1 MRPFRVLM
9 LCTGNTCRSPMAEGL
24 LRRLLEQAPRDP
36 RSSPRGIEVASA
48 GVGALAGEPAT
59 EEARAVCREKGI
71 DLSAHRSQ
79 RLTAGLLAQS
89 DLVLAMGPAHCV
101 AARHLDPGSAR
112 KVALLAAY
120 GGESDPHAIED
131 PIGQGLAKYREVRDD
146 IAGLLRRAL
155 PRILHE
161 ADATGEDR
169 MQIEIGSDHRGYA
182 LKGILA
188 GWLSERGY
196 AVRDWGCAS
205 EAACD
210 YPDFA
215 YAVARAVSAAP
226 GHLGVLICSSGVG
239 MAMAANKVPG
249 VRAALCFTPSMAA
262 QSRRHNDANVLAL
275 GADLV
280 ALEENLQILAAWL
293 EARFEG
299 GRHALRVAK
308 LTAGECAAN
317 ARVDPG
323 AGPGKG
329 AGDA

>member
-1 MRPFRVLM
+1 M

-24 LRRLLEQAPRDP
+24 LRHLLDQSSRDGRGAPRA
-36 RSSPRGIEVASA
+36 IEVASA
-48 GVGALAGEPAT
+48 GIGALEGEPAT
-59 EEARAVCREKGI
+59 GEACDVCRERGV

-79 RLTAGLLAQS
+79 RLTTGLLARS
-89 DLVLAMGPAHCV
+89 DLVLAMGPAHRI
-101 AARHLDPGSAR
+101 AARRLEPGSAG
-112 KVALLAAY
+112 KVVLLATY
-120 GGESDPHAIED
+120 GGESDPRAIED
-131 PIGQGLAKYREVRDD
+131 PLGHGLAKYREVRDD
-146 IAGLLRRAL
+146 IAGLLLSAL
-155 PRILHE
+155 PRLLRE
-161 ADATGEDR
+161 AGATEGDR

-182 LKGILA
+182 LKGAIMR
-188 GWLSERGY
+188 WLSERGH
-196 AVRDWGCAS
+196 AVHDWGCAS

-215 YAVARAVSAAP
+215 YAVAHAVAASA
-226 GHLGVLICSSGVG
+226 GHLGVLICSSGIG

-249 VRAALCFTPSMAA
+249 VRAALCVTPAMAA

-275 GADLV
+275 GADIV
-280 ALEENLQILAAWL
+280 PLEENLQILAAWI

-308 LTAGECAAN
+308 LTAGECRTTAQ
-317 ARVDPG
+317 RDPG